1 MGARQMKALFV
12 FLIGLTAG
20 VGLLRI
26 IDGAS
31 ATQARLLAMFF
42 SGVLLGMIATS
53 MCIGGWS
60 SE

>member
-1 MGARQMKALFV
+1 MKALFV

-20 VGLLRI
+20 VGLLRL

-42 SGVLLGMIATS
+42 SGVLLGMIAS
-53 MCIGGWS
+53 AMCIGGWS
-60 SE
+60 GE